1 MLASDDP
8 DYIQRLSEL
17 FERPPTDAEFD
28 DAGLYDV
35 SEHEIF
41 ELLPETQK
49 FLPEMEMRLNKSMLK
64 SAGVRIAMPMPTK
77 ADLPPGWSAKIQPGT
92 IRHFG
97 AGNVE
102 SRVCNENGQVVAR
115 VVITPAWKE
124 PGAWD
129 VEWSESAVKG
139 WGAFAYEQA
148 MEWVTAQGG
157 WLQSDRV
164 VSPSAVHVWD
174 KYHARSVGGD
184 IEARERR
191 KREIFLPGEFT
202 TDGLAVPHTSPS
214 VRMQYRK
221 KSSSV
226 TAAPL
231 TNEVVQ
237 VWADEVKA
245 RLGLQQFYVALQREG
260 HLKLYSLIV
269 PKDARGQGLG
279 SQAMTALNTFADQHG
294 VRVTLSPGQKD
305 SYHGTTSHGRL
316 VQFYKGHG
324 YRENKGRSKD
334 YALSDGML
342 RDPIK
347 DDLLPKRIAMPMP
360 TSLPE
365 DWYVSHER
373 GIGND
378 EEFILWSR
386 KARVRLA
393 IVVIRPTGP
402 LKDNEWRVVESA
414 VIYPAAKGYG
424 PFVYE
429 YALEWVTDRGGY
441 LRSDVKVSDDAAK
454 VWRKYDERAQKPD
467 GDVERR
473 PLDPDRLVEVWDYQN
488 SRTVDRAHDGD
499 WTTHSYRKRKQGTS
513 ERRVAMPMPT
523 GLPPGYK
530 MEIDTL
536 LGVLTVVIRDVATNQ
551 VAAEVRAVGRWYSP
565 INPREH
571 KYVRNRTDAEQPGVV
586 WAVQHS
592 GATEEAR
599 KLGLGAYAYEQA
611 LRWISDHGGEMMS
624 DDLVSDTAA
633 HVWNKYYER
642 AEAGELDM
650 TERPREVER
659 YRSSEPQDREPVVD
673 PQRDMG
679 GFYRRK
685 EPSLQHSYRFPS
697 QRRVR

>member
-1 MLASDDP
+1 MS
-8 DYIQRLSEL
+8 S
-17 FERPPTDAEFD
+17 
-28 DAGLYDV
+28 
-35 SEHEIF
+35 
-41 ELLPETQK
+41 
-49 FLPEMEMRLNKSMLK
+49 
-64 SAGVRIAMPMPTK
+64 RIAMPMPTK
-77 ADLPPGWSAKIQPGT
+77 ADLPPGWSAKIQPGVLT
-92 IRHFG
+92 AFG
-97 AGNVE
+97 GANSRE
-102 SRVCNENGQVVAR
+102 SLVMNEKEQVVAR
-115 VVITPAWKE
+115 VVIQPADQE
-124 PGAWD
+124 PGVWKVA
-129 VEWSESAVKG
+129 WSESAVKG

-221 KSSSV
+221 RGQ
-226 TAAPL
+226 A
-231 TNEVVQ
+231 Q
-237 VWADEVKA
+237 
-245 RLGLQQFYVALQREG
+245 GLRSAYAHAYSWGSEPLQR
-260 HLKLYSLIV
+260 
-269 PKDARGQGLG
+269 
-279 SQAMTALNTFADQHG
+279 TAADQHPHTSVPEG
-294 VRVTLSPGQKD
+294 PPRNEQVVQRGQSAGTYYQRLAPQYGNLTPGQ
-305 SYHGTTSHGRL
+305 
-316 VQFYKGHG
+316 V
-324 YRENKGRSKD
+324 NKGIANYD
-334 YALSDGML
+334 Y
-342 RDPIK
+342 RPYERE

-488 SRTVDRAHDGD
+488 SRTIDRAHDGD
-499 WTTHSYRKRKQGTS
+499 WTTHSYRKRKQGAS

-571 KYVRNRTDAEQPGVV
+571 KYVRNRIDAEQPGVV

-685 EPSLQHSYRFPS
+685 EPSLQHSYRFPR
-697 QRRVR
+697 Q

>member
-1 MLASDDP
+1 MS
-8 DYIQRLSEL
+8 S
-17 FERPPTDAEFD
+17 
-28 DAGLYDV
+28 
-35 SEHEIF
+35 
-41 ELLPETQK
+41 
-49 FLPEMEMRLNKSMLK
+49 
-64 SAGVRIAMPMPTK
+64 RIAMPMPTK

-174 KYHARSVGGD
+174 KYHERSVGGD

-221 KSSSV
+221 RGQ
-226 TAAPL
+226 A
-231 TNEVVQ
+231 Q
-237 VWADEVKA
+237 
-245 RLGLQQFYVALQREG
+245 GLRSAYAHAYSWGSEPLQR
-260 HLKLYSLIV
+260 V
-269 PKDARGQGLG
+269 A
-279 SQAMTALNTFADQHG
+279 ADQHPHTSVPEG
-294 VRVTLSPGQKD
+294 PPRNDQVVQRGQSAGTYYQRLAPQYGNLTPGQ
-305 SYHGTTSHGRL
+305 
-316 VQFYKGHG
+316 V
-324 YRENKGRSKD
+324 NKGIANYD
-334 YALSDGML
+334 Y
-342 RDPIK
+342 RPYEQKI
-347 DDLLPKRIAMPMP
+347 DDLVKQHQYNVYYAGGKYGRPDLENRNYQTGHLMVYDPTPGQGGDFDDEAMTRLPKRIAMPMP

-488 SRTVDRAHDGD
+488 SRTIDRAHDGD
-499 WTTHSYRKRKQGTS
+499 WTTHSYRKRKQGAA
-513 ERRVAMPMPT
+513 RVAMPMPT
-523 GLPPGYK
+523 GLPPGYVL
-530 MEIDTL
+530 EIDTL
-536 LGVLTVVIRDVATNQ
+536 LGVLTVRIRDQSTNQ
-551 VAAEVRAVGRWYSP
+551 IVAEVRAIGTWYSP
-565 INPREH
+565 INPKEH
-571 KYVRNRTDAEQPGVV
+571 KPVRNRTDAERPGVV

-592 GATEEAR
+592 YAATQAR

-624 DDLVSDTAA
+624 DELVSDTAA

-659 YRSSEPQDREPVVD
+659 YRSGEPQDREPVVD

-685 EPSLQHSYRFPS
+685 EPSLQHSYRFPR
-697 QRRVR
+697 Q